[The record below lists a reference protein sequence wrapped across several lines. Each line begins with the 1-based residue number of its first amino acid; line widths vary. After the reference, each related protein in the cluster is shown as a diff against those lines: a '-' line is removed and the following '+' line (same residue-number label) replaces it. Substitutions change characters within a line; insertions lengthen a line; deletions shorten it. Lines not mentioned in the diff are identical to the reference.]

1 MIVGGR
7 EVVVMASVVVSVL
20 QSHVCVV
27 AAVVG
32 LGFIFAVVRSVVSS
46 PINPVVV
53 VGSVSGVVNPI
64 GVVAVA
70 VLQSQVC
77 VVAVSVG
84 EVAAVVGL
92 GFISAEVG
100 SVVSSPIFKVVVVSA
115 TRGEVAT
122 DPGNWRF
129 LLPYFWPPS
138 TCFFA
143 CFPFGF
149 LLFFFSSGFFF
160 FLDFLVVVALSVSV
174 EGVVRSVS
182 VLLLD
187 SSDSSS
193 LRTNSWL
200 KNKDHIALNK
210 LLHYSHN
217 PSSGTGISI
226 SSLHTL

>member
-1 MIVGGR
+1 MIGGR
-7 EVVVMASVVVSVL
+7 EVVVMVGVVVAVL
-20 QSHVCVV
+20 QSQVCVV

-46 PINPVVV
+46 PIDPVVV
-53 VGSVSGVVNPI
+53 VGGVVNPI

-70 VLQSQVC
+70 VLQLQVC

-115 TRGEVAT
+115 TRSVVTT

-129 LLPYFWPPS
+129 FPDFWPPS
-138 TCFFA
+138 S

-149 LLFFFSSGFFF
+149 LLFFFVFWLLLDSSDFSTFSSGFFF
-160 FLDFLVVVALSVSV
+160 FLDFLVVV
-174 EGVVRSVS
+174 
-182 VLLLD
+182 
-187 SSDSSS
+187 
-193 LRTNSWL
+193 
-200 KNKDHIALNK
+200 
-210 LLHYSHN
+210 
-217 PSSGTGISI
+217 
-226 SSLHTL
+226 

>member
-1 MIVGGR
+1 MMVGGR
-7 EVVVMASVVVSVL
+7 EVVVMAGVVVAVL
-20 QSHVCVV
+20 QSQVCVV

-115 TRGEVAT
+115 TRSVVTT

-129 LLPYFWPPS
+129 FPDFWPPS
-138 TCFFA
+138 ACFFA

-149 LLFFFSSGFFF
+149 LLFFFVFWLLLDSSDFSTFSSGFFF
-160 FLDFLVVVALSVSV
+160 FLDLVVVALSVSV

-182 VLLLD
+182 ALLLD

-193 LRTNSWL
+193 LRT
-200 KNKDHIALNK
+200 KKI
-210 LLHYSHN
+210 
-217 PSSGTGISI
+217 
-226 SSLHTL
+226 

>member
-1 MIVGGR
+1 MMIGGR
-7 EVVVMASVVVSVL
+7 EVVVMVGVVVAVL
-20 QSHVCVV
+20 QSQVCVV

-115 TRGEVAT
+115 TRSVVTT

-129 LLPYFWPPS
+129 FPDFWPPS
-138 TCFFA
+138 S

-149 LLFFFSSGFFF
+149 LLFFFVFWLLLDSSDFSTFSSGFFF
-160 FLDFLVVVALSVSV
+160 FLDFLVVV
-174 EGVVRSVS
+174 
-182 VLLLD
+182 
-187 SSDSSS
+187 
-193 LRTNSWL
+193 
-200 KNKDHIALNK
+200 
-210 LLHYSHN
+210 
-217 PSSGTGISI
+217 
-226 SSLHTL
+226 